1 MYCLFEHADER
12 EANHMKFVASIFGV
26 KVDGGGDDMNKNTKE
41 GGFIP
46 FGAPEDYEKMSDAEK
61 TELTARMKNSHK
73 SRLAPGKIHPAIKK
87 GKVSFR

>member
-1 MYCLFEHADER
+1 MYCLFEHSDER
-12 EANHMKFVASIFGV
+12 EANHMKFIASLLGV
-26 KVDGGGDDMNKNTKE
+26 KVDGETGGETMKNKE

-46 FGAPEDYEKMSDAEK
+46 FGAPEDYEKMSDEEK